1 MTTPL
6 ISPLSPEHASAY
18 RALRLRC
25 LTDHPEAF
33 TSDAE
38 EAHTQPLDWSVKRL
52 TPHPDRPHDFFLG
65 AWVHGELVG
74 MVGLQGRYRTKERHN
89 ATVLGMYVAPEH
101 SKQGL
106 GGLLFAA
113 LLQQARQLPD
123 LEQLDLTVTQ
133 GNATAQALY
142 AGHGFTVFGVHPNAI
157 RVNQQSF
164 AKVLMHLD
172 LRANAQGG

>member
-6 ISPLSPEHASAY
+6 ISLLSPEHASAY

-52 TPHPDRPHDFFLG
+52 TPQPDQPHDFFLG
-65 AWVHGELVG
+65 AWVQGELVG

-101 SKQGL
+101 SNQGL